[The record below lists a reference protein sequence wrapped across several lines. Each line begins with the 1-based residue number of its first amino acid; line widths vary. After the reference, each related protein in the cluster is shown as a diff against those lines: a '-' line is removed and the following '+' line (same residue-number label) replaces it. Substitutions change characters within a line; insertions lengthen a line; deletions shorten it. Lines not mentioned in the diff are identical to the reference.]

1 MPQAQSDKEESAFAA
16 AVEAASE
23 SEAEE
28 TAEETTEEPEQG
40 EAEAEEA
47 EAEEPEAPAADA
59 DPVAA
64 AKEAFDKGDIEALAK
79 ALGTKAPEL
88 DNKAFVR
95 MRKAEG
101 KLAEAKRE
109 GERQAQLLAEARRMY
124 GPLAKARVAA
134 KKGDVSAL
142 KSLIEGIVQGP
153 IADILPK
160 LTKAASTPSEIDDL
174 RREVAE
180 LRKASGRS
188 AKYGELD
195 GHAVSKLP
203 DWVSAVEEAV
213 EASYDDE
220 LEDYTLTPRE
230 AADALV
236 AQAKTRAAALLG
248 SGSKK
253 KPVPGKRVVKEAE
266 SKPLTA
272 KDKEER
278 DFRAALLAATV
289 APARGRRHGA

>member
-1 MPQAQSDKEESAFAA
+1 MPQALSDKEESAFAA
-16 AVEAASE
+16 AVAAASE

-28 TAEETTEEPEQG
+28 TETTEEETPDAEG
-40 EAEAEEA
+40 DESEAEEA
-47 EAEEPEAPAADA
+47 EGEELEAPAA

-79 ALGTKAPEL
+79 ALGTKAPAL

-95 MRKAEG
+95 MRKAES
-101 KLAEAKRE
+101 KLAEAKAE

-153 IADILPK
+153 ITDILPK
-160 LTKAASTPSEIDDL
+160 LSKAASTPSEIDEL

-188 AKYGELD
+188 AKFGDLEK
-195 GHAVSKLP
+195 HAVAKLP
-203 DWVSAVEEAV
+203 DWVAAVEDAV

-220 LEDYTLTPRE
+220 LGDYTITPRE
-230 AADALV
+230 AADKLV
-236 AQAKTRAAALLG
+236 EQAKERAAALLG
-248 SGSKK
+248 SSKK
-253 KPVPGKRVVKEAE
+253 SKPGAVRRKVEPTTE
-266 SKPLTA
+266 SGKPLTA
-272 KDKEER
+272 KEKEER
-278 DFRAALLAATV
+278 DFKAALLAASV
-289 APARGRRHGA
+289 APARGRR